1 MLTLSPLPYE
11 MNTLEP
17 IIDTQT
23 IEIHYGKH
31 HQSYVNKLNELVAD
45 TWFKD
50 WTLEEIIKT
59 ADGLIFNNAAQIWN
73 HTFYRNWL
81 QSPKEDN
88 IPTWDVFTALVA
100 KRGSIEV
107 FQNAMTASAVGN
119 FWSGR
124 TRLVKNPD
132 GSLEIINTSNA
143 WCPLTTDK
151 TPLLTI
157 DVREHAYY
165 LKYQNRRNE
174 YVTNIWKCVN
184 WDKVLELYQS
194 E

>member
-1 MLTLSPLPYE
+1 MFTLAPLPYD

-17 IIDTQT
+17 VIDTQT
-23 IEIHYGKH
+23 VEIHYGKH
-31 HQSYVNKLNELVAD
+31 HQGYINKLNELITD

-50 WTLEEIIKT
+50 RTLEEIIKT
-59 ADGLIFNNAAQIWN
+59 ADWPIFNNAAQIWN
-73 HTFYRNWL
+73 HSFYRDGL

-88 IPTWDVFTALVA
+88 MPTWDVFTALVA
-100 KRGSIEV
+100 KRWSIDV

-124 TRLVKNPD
+124 SWLVKNPD
-132 GSLEIINTSNA
+132 GSLEIMNTSNA

-165 LKYQNRRNE
+165 LKYQNRRID

-184 WDKVLELYQS
+184 WDKVNELYQG
-194 E
+194 

>member
-1 MLTLSPLPYE
+1 
-11 MNTLEP
+11 
-17 IIDTQT
+17 
-23 IEIHYGKH
+23 
-31 HQSYVNKLNELVAD
+31 
-45 TWFKD
+45 
-50 WTLEEIIKT
+50 LEEIIKT